1 MKNLARSYVWWPGI
15 DGQIEIL
22 TKGCEGCQ
30 RVQNAPPLAPLHP
43 WEWPSSPW
51 QRVHIDFAGPFMDCT
66 FLIAVDAHSKWPE
79 VIKMK
84 STTSEK
90 TIAVL
95 RTIFARNGLPEQ
107 VCSDNGPQFVS
118 MEFKKFMQDN
128 GIKHFTSAPHHPATN
143 GLAERFVQTFKKA
156 IKSMHHEH
164 LPLQHKID
172 NFLFIYRRTEHSTT
186 GQPPAVLFMQ
196 RNLRSQWDLIKLDVR
211 RKVHNKQFQS
221 VYQKP
226 TRFFHIGQEVLV
238 RDYRGDKWQ
247 PGIVSS
253 KAGPLMYEI
262 EVGGELWHHH
272 IDQIIEAG
280 RQTDCTSTAGHSQ
293 ASDVGVYVY
302 PSGTDTETVPDTVEE
317 MYPSGS
323 DTETVSKPAMES
335 PEHEV
340 PLVTTDP
347 EPSSGISVEQ
357 PVTLGV
363 KHRYPDSVR
372 KAPQRHTCLPSR
384 NGREAPE
391 NRVTL
396 LAPRKGG
403 QASRFPPRPPAAEN
417 KRAAGGV
424 R

>member
-1 MKNLARSYVWWPGI
+1 RRDQLSVCQGTLLCGSRVVIPPKLQNRVLENLHEGHLGTVKIKNLARSYVWWPGI
-15 DGQIEIL
+15 DGQIETL

-51 QRVHIDFAGPFMDCT
+51 QRVHIDFAGPFMDCM

-107 VCSDNGPQFVS
+107 VCSDNGPKFVS

-164 LPLQHKID
+164 LPLQHKIE

-196 RNLRSQWDLIKLDVR
+196 RNLRSQWDLIKPDVR

-247 PGIVSS
+247 AGIVSS
-253 KAGPLMYEI
+253 KSGLLMYVI
-262 EVGGELWHHH
+262 EVGGELWLRH

-280 RQTDCTSTAGHSQ
+280 RQTDFSCS
-293 ASDVGVYVY
+293 
-302 PSGTDTETVPDTVEE
+302 
-317 MYPSGS
+317 
-323 DTETVSKPAMES
+323 S
-335 PEHEV
+335 P
-340 PLVTTDP
+340 
-347 EPSSGISVEQ
+347 
-357 PVTLGV
+357 V
-363 KHRYPDSVR
+363 KKH
-372 KAPQRHTCLPSR
+372 A
-384 NGREAPE
+384 
-391 NRVTL
+391 TL
-396 LAPRKGG
+396 LYPGNIKY
-403 QASRFPPRPPAAEN
+403 SY
-417 KRAAGGV
+417 
-424 R
+424 